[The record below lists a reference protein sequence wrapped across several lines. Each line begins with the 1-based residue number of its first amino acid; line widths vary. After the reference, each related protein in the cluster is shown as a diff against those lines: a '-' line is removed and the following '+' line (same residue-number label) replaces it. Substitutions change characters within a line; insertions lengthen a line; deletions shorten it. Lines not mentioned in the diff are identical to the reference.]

1 MSNAKYSHLS
11 KNLGLAVQ
19 VSVCLLLGKL
29 PRFNLQPKLQP
40 SHLAALIN
48 TLRPS
53 VKKKP
58 KPMPK
63 KERSIE
69 VDMKCKYIPFTTQY
83 VISSA
88 AWGKRDAV

>member
-1 MSNAKYSHLS
+1 MLSNAKYSNLS

-48 TLRPS
+48 SLWPS
-53 VKKKP
+53 VKKSP
-58 KPMPK
+58 KQTDAK
-63 KERSIE
+63 KRKIN
-69 VDMKCKYIPFTTQY
+69 
-83 VISSA
+83 
-88 AWGKRDAV
+88 